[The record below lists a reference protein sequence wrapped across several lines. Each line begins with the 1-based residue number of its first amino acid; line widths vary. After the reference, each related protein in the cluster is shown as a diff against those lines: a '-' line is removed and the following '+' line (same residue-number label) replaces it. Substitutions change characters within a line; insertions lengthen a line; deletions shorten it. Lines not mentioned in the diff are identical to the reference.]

1 MAPKILNT
9 FLCCFSFY
17 FEKYTEEIL
26 EKNVKPS
33 RVVIQP
39 LVPPPPLPSP
49 SSLPRIVL
57 FSMLLEDVTIY
68 EATDD

>member
-17 FEKYTEEIL
+17 FENYTEEIL

-33 RVVIQP
+33 RVVIQT
-39 LVPPPPLPSP
+39 LVPPLPSP
-49 SSLPRIVL
+49 PPPPSPAIVL

>member
-39 LVPPPPLPSP
+39 LVPP
-49 SSLPRIVL
+49 SLPRIVL